1 MKHIIVI
8 LCLVISEGRASLGQ
22 YMGPSPSAPFGTEAT
37 VDTLELDRLLTVVE
51 PAKVLQ
57 VDDVF
62 TIQVYGVKDFN
73 LQRRVGADG
82 TVSLPLIGLLPVRG
96 LTVEQAEQKIADELR
111 SGDFVQEPQVVV
123 TIVSQPS
130 LTVTIVGE
138 VVKPG
143 TFSALGRHSL
153 GDYLAQAGGLRD
165 TASSTVTLIRP
176 GHPGPIR
183 VPLGPD
189 PSFSRYAGIAIFP
202 GDEIRVGKV
211 GVFYVVGAFKNQGA
225 YPLKNTTPTTV
236 MNAISLAGGIG
247 YEASSGEARIY
258 RTSNGR
264 RVEINVDAGEIIKGK
279 AEDISLRS
287 DDILFIPTNKMKAA
301 IKGGGASLAVA
312 LASAYIY
319 AH

>member
-1 MKHIIVI
+1 M
-8 LCLVISEGRASLGQ
+8 GQ
-22 YMGPSPSAPFGTEAT
+22 YMGPSPSVPFGSEAA
-37 VDTLELDRLLTVVE
+37 VDISELDRLLTATE

-62 TIQVYGVKDFN
+62 TVQVYGIKDFN

-82 TVSLPLIGLLPVRG
+82 TVSLPLIGLLPLRG
-96 LTVEQAEQKIADELR
+96 LTVEQLEQKIAGELR
-111 SGDFVQEPQVVV
+111 SGEFVQEPQVAV
-123 TIVSQPS
+123 TVVSQPS
-130 LTVTIVGE
+130 LTVTLVGE

-143 TFSALGRHSL
+143 TFAALGRHTL
-153 GDYLAQAGGLRD
+153 GDYLAQAGGLKD

-176 GHPGPIR
+176 GVADPIR

-211 GVFYVVGAFKNQGA
+211 GMFYVVGAFKNQGA

-236 MNAISLAGGIG
+236 MNAIAVAGGVG
-247 YEASSGEARIY
+247 YEASSSEARIY
-258 RTSNGR
+258 RTNSGR
-264 RVEINVDAGEIIKGK
+264 RVEINIDAGEIIKGK
-279 AEDISLRS
+279 AEDISLRA

-319 AH
+319 AHP